1 MIGKVLIYIGFIASV
16 VTVASYLLNIRGKIK
31 TTKLPRLFFHITAV
45 TVLLASAYLLN
56 LILSHQFQ
64 FTYVWEYS
72 SRDLGTPLLMSTFYA
87 GQEGS
92 FMLWTL
98 FSVIT
103 GVFLLTF
110 VTKHKGFEAPVMTA
124 YTLVLTFLTFL
135 LILKS
140 PFNYVWETFPGEA
153 SVGFTPEDG
162 RGLNPILQNFWMVIH
177 PPILF
182 LGFVGMAVPFA
193 FAIGALMNNKF
204 NEWVGIAMPWL
215 LYGTGILGLGLIL
228 GGYWAY
234 GVLGWG
240 GYWAWDPVENSSLIP
255 WIIGIA
261 AVHTFISQKATGGYK
276 KTNIVLAIL
285 GFIFVLYSTFLT
297 RSGVLSDASVHSF
310 VQPGMEVYIVLVLF
324 ILTFLIL
331 SAVMFAVKFKK
342 MASEKKQEETP
353 FFSRENTMYIGA
365 MLLIASAAIIIT
377 GTSMPIITKSSVE
390 ISFYNQ
396 MNMPLAILMMVLAG
410 LAFYLDWKKG
420 NTEKFLKRIR
430 IPAVLALIGTV
441 IIYFIGADNLYYSLF
456 VFVSLTVFFVCI
468 ERIIE
473 LIRSKRSTFGASLAH
488 LGIALFF
495 LGVIGSAKYSEEENL
510 SLEKNIPVQAFGY
523 TFTYL
528 GDEEFTDPQNTRD
541 QKYYLN
547 VRMENE
553 DGQLILKPVMYYS
566 TFMNSVMKN
575 PDIASFIAKDVYF
588 SPMELMAAQMFDKED
603 EFSLKK
609 GEGKQFENFKLT
621 YRAPDLSGVD
631 MGSQD
636 MSGGTYSLSAV
647 LDIETAKGTDS
658 VKAKLNYFEG
668 NPVPEPLELKSDTSF
683 VLYFTG
689 MNVNESSATFALVN
703 KSKKVHQHDD
713 TLVATVGIKPFIGV
727 LWIGAFI
734 MIFGFFYAIAR
745 RVKNLNNK

>member
-1 MIGKVLIYIGFIASV
+1 MLGKVLIYIAFITSV
-16 VTVASYLLNIRGKIK
+16 ITVISYILNIRGKLKSLKI
-31 TTKLPRLFFHITAV
+31 PRLFFHL
-45 TVLLASAYLLN
+45 TVISVILTSAYLLN

-64 FTYVWEYS
+64 FTYIWEYS
-72 SRDLGTPLLMSTFYA
+72 SRDLNTPLLMSTFYA

-92 FMLWTL
+92 FLLWTF

-103 GVFLLTF
+103 GVFLLTYLL
-110 VTKHKGFEAPVMTA
+110 KRKEFEAPVMMV
-124 YTLVLTFLTFL
+124 YTLIISFLTFL

-140 PFNYVWETFPGEA
+140 PFHYVWESFPGEA
-153 SVGFTPEDG
+153 GVGFIPEDG

-193 FAIGALMNNKF
+193 FAIGALLSNKYD
-204 NEWVGIAMPWL
+204 EWVSIAMPWL

-261 AVHTFISQKATGGYK
+261 AVHTFISQRATGGYK
-276 KTNIVLAIL
+276 KTNIILAIL

-310 VQPGMEVYIVLVLF
+310 VQPGMEVYVVLILF

-331 SAVMFAVKFKK
+331 SAVLFALKFKNLK
-342 MASEKKQEETP
+342 SKSIKEETP
-353 FFSRENTMYIGA
+353 FFSRENIMYIGA
-365 MLLIASAAIIIT
+365 LLLIASAAIIIT
-377 GTSMPIITKSSVE
+377 GTSMPIITKSTVE
-390 ISFYNQ
+390 ISFYNL
-396 MNMPLAILMMVLAG
+396 MNMPLAILMMVLAA

-420 NTEKFLKRIR
+420 NTEKFKKRIWL
-430 IPAVLALIGTV
+430 PAVLSLAGTV
-441 IIYFIGADNLYYSLF
+441 IFYFIGADNVYFSVF
-456 VFVSLTVFFVCI
+456 MFVSLLVFFICV

-473 LIRSKRSTFGASLAH
+473 LIKLKKSTFGAALGH

-495 LGVIGSAKYSEEENL
+495 LGVIGSAKYSVEENV
-510 SLEKNIPVQAFGY
+510 SLEKNKPVEALGY

-553 DGQLILKPVMYYS
+553 EGQLILKPVMYFS
-566 TFMNSVMKN
+566 SFMNSVMKN
-575 PDIASFIAKDVYF
+575 PDIASFIAKDIYL
-588 SPMELMAAQMFDKED
+588 SPMEIIAAATYEKED

-609 GEGKQFENFKLT
+609 GEEKQIGSFKFRYKSLET
-621 YRAPDLSGVD
+621 KGMNMGQEKAGGELSI
-631 MGSQD
+631 
-636 MSGGTYSLSAV
+636 YASA
-647 LDIETAKGTDS
+647 DIITERGTDS
-658 VKAKLNYFEG
+658 VKLKLSYFNE
-668 NPVPEPLELKSDTSF
+668 NPVPEPYELKTENYTLYLTGIDIEQGSASF
-683 VLYFTG
+683 AAVD
-689 MNVNESSATFALVN
+689 N
-703 KSKKVHQHDD
+703 KVQKDRTDD
-713 TLVATVGIKPFIGV
+713 TLIATVSSKPFIGI
-727 LWIGAFI
+727 LWFGAFI
-734 MIFGFFYAIAR
+734 MTFGFFYAIIR
-745 RVKNLNNK
+745 RVKSVNSKS